1 MIKIVRVNRIATY
14 ESPEGGL
21 YMSPTVKPAGEVFI
35 FDGEFEVE
43 QCCSFMWGR
52 DIKNYMVFRNGYRV
66 DMTSDLHELSNRLR
80 ELE

>member
-1 MIKIVRVNRIATY
+1 MIKIVRVNRISVY
-14 ESPEGGL
+14 ESPEGGV

-52 DIKNYMVFRNGYRV
+52 DIKDYMTFRNGYRV
-66 DMTSDLHELSNRLR
+66 EMTSDLYELSNRLR
-80 ELE
+80 ELK